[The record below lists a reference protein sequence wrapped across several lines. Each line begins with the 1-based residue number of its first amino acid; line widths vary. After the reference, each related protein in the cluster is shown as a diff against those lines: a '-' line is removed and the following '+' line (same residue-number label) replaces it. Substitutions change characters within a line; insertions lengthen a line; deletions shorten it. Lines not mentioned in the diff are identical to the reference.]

1 MCYNS
6 RNKTRYQSIEGE
18 SLEKKTEE
26 NLLVNLPKTARG
38 QETLQRICQ
47 AAEEIFNGKGYY
59 ETSIND
65 ITRRARVSA
74 GTFYIYFDSKYALY
88 KYLLSQ
94 YGRRIRRHI
103 SMSISGCR
111 TRREAEREG
120 LRAWLGFVAEHKYV
134 FNITWESLFI
144 DKTLFDD
151 YYANFS
157 AAYVEQ
163 LKKAQEKGEVLDID
177 PEVLSFALMG
187 ISNFIGLHWVVFKE
201 ERDVDY
207 VVDEAMKIIDGIFP
221 PEK

>member
-1 MCYNS
+1 M
-6 RNKTRYQSIEGE
+6 
-18 SLEKKTEE
+18 EKKEDA
-26 NLLVNLPKTARG
+26 LLVNLPKTARG
-38 QETLQRICQ
+38 QETLNRICL
-47 AAEEIFNGKGYY
+47 AAEEIFNDKGYY

-65 ITRRARVSA
+65 ITHRAKVSA
-74 GTFYIYFDSKYALY
+74 GTFYIYFDSKLSLY
-88 KYLLSQ
+88 RYLLGQ

-103 SMSISGCR
+103 SQSIAGCK

-157 AAYVEQ
+157 AAYVQQ
-163 LKKAQEKGEVLDID
+163 LKAAQEKGEVLDID

-187 ISNFIGLHWVVFKE
+187 ISNFIGLHWVVFKDE
-201 ERDVDY
+201 KDVDF
-207 VVDEAMKIIDGIFP
+207 VVNEAMKIIDGIFP